1 MNSTEW
7 LNYYRQNFRNRTEPE
22 WHVPCPLALS
32 TQCALARS
40 LSHFQLGESGEGN
53 FLLGCAAREAPH
65 DAAYHEALKLF
76 IAEEQEHARLLG
88 HLVHRFGG
96 QKIQQHWT
104 QSFFRF
110 VRRAI
115 GLNFELQVLVIAESV
130 GTAYYRLL
138 RARSHDPVPQQVC
151 DQILRDEAGHV
162 YFHADW
168 LGTSQL
174 CFLPL
179 EREPWRARFKIL
191 FALAARIAWLDHR
204 HSLESVGINRSAFF
218 REARRECIHFFVQ
231 FAHGD
236 IPEPTRRSQSSA
248 LEAMPQ

>member
-7 LNYYRQNFRNRTEPE
+7 LNYYRQNYRNRTEPQ
-22 WHVPCPLALS
+22 WHVPCRLALS
-32 TQCALARS
+32 TQRALARS
-40 LSHFQLGESGEGN
+40 SAHFQLGESGEGN
-53 FLLGCAAREAPH
+53 FLLTSAAREVPH

-88 HLVHRFGG
+88 HLVHRFDG
-96 QKIQQHWT
+96 QKIRRHWT
-104 QSFFRF
+104 HSLFRF
-110 VRRAI
+110 VRRTL
-115 GLNFELQVLVIAESV
+115 GLNFELQVLVIAELV

-138 RARSHDPVPQQVC
+138 RARSHDPVLQQVC
-151 DQILRDEAGHV
+151 DQILCDETGHV

-191 FALAARIAWLDHR
+191 FALAVRIAWLDHR
-204 HSLESVGINRSAFF
+204 CCLESIGVNRREFF
-218 REARRECIHFFVQ
+218 REARCECIQFFVQ
-231 FAHGD
+231 LAHGNV
-236 IPEPTRRSQSSA
+236 PKSARKSRSSA
-248 LEAMPQ
+248 LEAMSQ

>member
-7 LNYYRQNFRNRTEPE
+7 LNYYRQNSHDRKEPQ
-22 WHVPCPLALS
+22 WHVPCRLALS
-32 TQCALARS
+32 TQRALARS

-53 FLLGCAAREAPH
+53 FLLASAAREVPH

-76 IAEEQEHARLLG
+76 IAEDQEHARLLG
-88 HLVHRFGG
+88 HVVHRFGG
-96 QKIQQHWT
+96 QKIRRHWT
-104 QSFFRF
+104 HFLFRF
-110 VRRAI
+110 VRRTL
-115 GLNFELQVLVIAESV
+115 GLNFELQVLVIAELV

-138 RARSHDPVPQQVC
+138 RARSHDPVLQDVC

-179 EREPWRARFKIL
+179 EREPWRTRFKIL

-204 HSLESVGINRSAFF
+204 YCLENIGVNRRAFL
-218 REARRECIHFFVQ
+218 REARRECIDFFVQ
-231 FAHGD
+231 LEHDNLGESTSRRRASVL
-236 IPEPTRRSQSSA
+236 ETRFQ
-248 LEAMPQ
+248 

>member
-7 LNYYRQNFRNRTEPE
+7 LNYYRQNSRNRTEPE
-22 WHVPCPLALS
+22 WHVPCRLALS
-32 TQCALARS
+32 TQRALARS

-53 FLLGCAAREAPH
+53 FLLACAARDVPD

-76 IAEEQEHARLLG
+76 IAEEQEHARLLM
-88 HLVHRFGG
+88 HLVYRFGG
-96 QKIQQHWT
+96 QKIRWHWT
-104 QSFFRF
+104 HSLFRF
-110 VRRAI
+110 VRRAL
-115 GLNFELQVLVIAESV
+115 GLNFELQVLVIAELV

-138 RARSHDPVPQQVC
+138 RARSHDPVLQQVC
-151 DQILRDEAGHV
+151 DQILRDETGHV

-168 LGTSQL
+168 LGTSRL

-204 HSLESVGINRSAFF
+204 YCLESIGVNRRAFF
-218 REARRECIHFFVQ
+218 REARRECIQFFVRLE
-231 FAHGD
+231 HGD
-236 IPEPTRRSQSSA
+236 SRELTSRSQSLA

>member
-7 LNYYRQNFRNRTEPE
+7 LNYYQQNSLNHTEPQ
-22 WHVPCPLALS
+22 WHVPCPLALPM
-32 TQCALARS
+32 QRALARS

-53 FLLGCAAREAPH
+53 FLLACAAREAPY
-65 DAAYHEALKLF
+65 DAAYHEALGLF
-76 IAEEQEHARLLG
+76 IAEEQEHARLLT

-96 QKIQQHWT
+96 QKIRRHWT
-104 QSFFRF
+104 HSLFRF
-110 VRRAI
+110 VRRAL
-115 GLNFELQVLVIAESV
+115 GLNFELQVLVIAELV

-138 RARSHDPVPQQVC
+138 RARAHDPVLQQVC
-151 DQILRDEAGHV
+151 DQILHDETGHI

-179 EREPWRARFKIL
+179 ERQPWRARFKIL

-204 HSLESVGINRSAFF
+204 DCLESVGVNRRAFF
-218 REARRECIHFFVQ
+218 RESRRECALFFAQ
-231 FAHGD
+231 LEHGD
-236 IPEPTRRSQSSA
+236 IRESTPRSPSSTLA
-248 LEAMPQ
+248 AMS

>member
-7 LNYYRQNFRNRTEPE
+7 LNYYRQNSRNRTEPQ
-22 WHVPCPLALS
+22 WHLPCRLALS
-32 TQCALARS
+32 RQRALAHS
-40 LSHFQLGESGEGN
+40 LSHFQLGESGDGN
-53 FLLGCAAREAPH
+53 FLLLSAAREVPH

-96 QKIQQHWT
+96 QKIRRHWT
-104 QSFFRF
+104 HSLFRF
-110 VRRAI
+110 VRRAL
-115 GLNFELQVLVIAESV
+115 GLNFELQVLVIAELV

-138 RARSHDPVPQQVC
+138 RARSHDLVLQQVC
-151 DQILRDEAGHV
+151 DQILRDETGHV

-204 HSLESVGINRSAFF
+204 YCLESLGVNRRAFF
-218 REARRECIHFFVQ
+218 RETRRESIHFFAQ
-231 FAHGD
+231 LEHGN
-236 IPEPTRRSQSSA
+236 IREPTSSA
-248 LEAMPQ
+248 LETTFQ